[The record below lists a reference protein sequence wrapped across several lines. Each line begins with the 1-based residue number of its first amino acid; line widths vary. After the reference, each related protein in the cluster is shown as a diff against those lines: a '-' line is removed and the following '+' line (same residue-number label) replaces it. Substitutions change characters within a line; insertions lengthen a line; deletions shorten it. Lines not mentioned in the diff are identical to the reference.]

1 MHVKDGDNLFL
12 TALLKHSLLPGG
24 SKELSK
30 LFTFE
35 FQNIYK
41 GQDLLRRY
49 CPSGRVTP
57 NAIPRILESLKM

>member
-24 SKELSK
+24 RKELSK

-35 FQNIYK
+35 FQNIHE
-41 GQDLLRRY
+41 GQDLRGY